1 MNRTEMIFLI
11 AATVILLILISQMPQ
26 YSFLFIFLLAL
37 AIMVILM
44 SLFSKYSRKYE
55 NKKLSLMFCILGII
69 LFIIYFVDSVYI
81 DLTNKGQM
89 VDSLFILALF
99 IITIGLGWFFEENKD

>member
-1 MNRTEMIFLI
+1 MNRTEIIFLI
-11 AATVILLILISQMPQ
+11 AATVVLLICLSQMPQ

-37 AIMVILM
+37 AILAIVM

-55 NKKLSLMFCILGII
+55 NKKLSLLFCIVGII
-69 LFIIYFVDSVYI
+69 LFVIYFVDSVYM
-81 DLTNKGQM
+81 DLTDKGQ
-89 VDSLFILALF
+89 VADSLFILVLF